1 MAYSFLGD
9 SMHLYKT
16 IKSFLFDQEYFI
28 DMYQKYIHVYSFVDI
43 VTLEEEKIILQ
54 MPTFLLTMEGKEF
67 RILKLTK
74 NEILIE
80 GILESLMVKNES

>member
-1 MAYSFLGD
+1 
-9 SMHLYKT
+9 MHLYKT